1 MISHFPWGTSEP
13 SVPCSREGK
22 AGAAL
27 WGSGSG
33 TSLPQ
38 RCLLNS
44 LGGKCA
50 LVAFFLRGMES
61 PALSF
66 GFCGALKQR
75 LGLEGLAPSTFL
87 LVFLLSHFSLSCLGP
102 GCIRRKQVGLLLVI
116 VVPPLAAGA
125 GKCANPCK
133 YQWG

>member
-1 MISHFPWGTSEP
+1 M
-13 SVPCSREGK
+13 PCSGEGK

-87 LVFLLSHFSLSCLGP
+87 LVFLLSHFSLSFLGP
-102 GCIRRKQVGLLLVI
+102 GCIRRKQVGLLLVLLSLCLQLELGNVLI
-116 VVPPLAAGA
+116 H
-125 GKCANPCK
+125 ANIS
-133 YQWG
+133 GVSRGFSM